1 MNVIAPVDNTNN
13 IRMADFVRVTT
24 RVTVNAT
31 AMVNGASYTI
41 RTLGTT
47 DFTLYGATS
56 NTVGEVFTASGTP
69 AIGTGTVYQTVYY
82 RFATT
87 PSALTI
93 AAVDSEPFSA
103 LGSLVKINDVQRDIK
118 STANETSITLVG
130 IDTALLGWVLGNE
143 IKGSLI
149 EMWHGFFDI
158 NGALITAGGTGGL
171 YKFFTGYINS
181 FGITEQWME
190 DSRMYVGIISASASS
205 IQIIL
210 QNRTAG
216 RYTNNNAWTYFTPGD
231 TSMARVGFIETINYS
246 FGKDV

>member
-1 MNVIAPVDNTNN
+1 
-13 IRMADFVRVTT
+13 
-24 RVTVNAT
+24 
-31 AMVNGASYTI
+31 
-41 RTLGTT
+41 
-47 DFTLYGATS
+47 
-56 NTVGEVFTASGTP
+56 
-69 AIGTGTVYQTVYY
+69 
-82 RFATT
+82 
-87 PSALTI
+87 
-93 AAVDSEPFSA
+93 
-103 LGSLVKINDVQRDIK
+103 
-118 STANETSITLVG
+118 VG

-149 EMWHGFFDI
+149 EMWHGFFDT

-216 RYTNNNAWTYFTPGD
+216 RYTNNNAWTYFNPTD